1 MSDLVDFEDL
11 AQLDGPDLR
20 AVFGQVADDDVLDAL
35 AGATPGILRMFL
47 TKLQPASAARL
58 EAELIAHGPV
68 GPIHARSAQRNLV
81 EALCRLSRGSQV
93 AFDDPADMDM
103 VA

>member
-1 MSDLVDFEDL
+1 LSDLVHFEDL

-20 AVFGQVADDDVLDAL
+20 AVFGQVPDDDVLDAL

-47 TKLQPASAARL
+47 TKLQPSSAARL
-58 EAELIAHGPV
+58 EAELVAHGPV
-68 GPIHARSAQRNLV
+68 GPIDARSAQRNLV